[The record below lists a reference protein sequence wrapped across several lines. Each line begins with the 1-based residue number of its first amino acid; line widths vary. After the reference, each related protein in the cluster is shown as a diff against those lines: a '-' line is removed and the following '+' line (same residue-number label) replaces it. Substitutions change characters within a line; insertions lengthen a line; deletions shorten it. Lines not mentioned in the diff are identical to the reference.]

1 MLWNMF
7 AQNYQCLTFWEH
19 KSVDEESHEEIDLL
33 DAGDVTVSAGRLG
46 GVWGWTEVVI
56 NKYNTSSENINNFI

>member
-1 MLWNMF
+1 M
-7 AQNYQCLTFWEH
+7 
-19 KSVDEESHEEIDLL
+19 DEESHEEIDLL

-56 NKYNTSSENINNFI
+56 NKNNTSSENINNFI